1 MSDNKVF
8 IDINGERIE
17 LTGEALIEHNNNR
30 EDYSVYL
37 ERKQKEAE
45 DILLK
50 RQELLDRLGITAEEA
65 HLLLGGNQLGHNF

>member
-8 IDINGERIE
+8 IDVNGERIE
-17 LTGEALIEHNNNR
+17 LTGDALIEHNNNR

-45 DILLK
+45 DILFK
-50 RQELLDRLGITAEEA
+50 KQALLDRLGITAEEA
-65 HLLLGGNQLGHNF
+65 QLLLGGNQLGYNF